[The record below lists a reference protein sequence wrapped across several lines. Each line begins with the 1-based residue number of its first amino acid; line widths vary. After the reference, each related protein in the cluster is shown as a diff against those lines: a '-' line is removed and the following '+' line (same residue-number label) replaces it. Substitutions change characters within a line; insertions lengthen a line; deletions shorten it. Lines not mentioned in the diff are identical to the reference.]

1 MSEEFSFLHGL
12 TREEEVFARNILD
25 RVTAADKAGYCRYT
39 MFLGER
45 QSNIALAVMK
55 SKRFERYCFF
65 GGYSSEECECSRKM
79 LAVFG
84 EYAKPEH
91 ENFPIKAVSFRF
103 KPCYRLTHRDF
114 LGALMSLEIKREC
127 IGDILAGEGACVA
140 FLAEHIAEDALCI
153 EKVGN
158 VGVEAHEG
166 VSALAEIDLSPKLKY
181 IESTVSS
188 LRADC
193 IIAAA
198 VGVSREKAQKILAAK
213 NFVVAGKTV
222 ENSDFHIEEGMI
234 FYIKGHGK
242 YRLSQAGNVT
252 RKNRVRIVIEK
263 FV

>member
-45 QSNIALAVMK
+45 QRDIALAVMK

-65 GGYSSEECECSRKM
+65 GGYSGEEYECSRKM

-84 EYAKPEH
+84 EYAKPDNED
-91 ENFPIKAVSFRF
+91 FPIRAVSFRF
-103 KPCYRLTHRDF
+103 KPCYKLTHRDF

-127 IGDILAGEGACVA
+127 IGDLVVGEGACVA
-140 FLAEHIAEDALCI
+140 FLAEHIAEDALHI
-153 EKVGN
+153 DKVGN
-158 VGVEAHEG
+158 VGVEALKG
-166 VSALAEIDLSPKLKY
+166 VSAISEIDLSPKLKI

-193 IIAAA
+193 IAAA
-198 VGVSREKAQKILAAK
+198 AAGVSREKAQKILASK

-222 ENSDFHIEEGMI
+222 ENSDAHIEEGTV

-242 YRLSQAGNVT
+242 FRLSQAGNVT
-252 RKNRVRIVIEK
+252 RKNKVRIVIEK

>member
-1 MSEEFSFLHGL
+1 MSEEFPFLHGL
-12 TREEEVFARNILD
+12 TREEEVFARNISD
-25 RVTAADKAGYCRYT
+25 RISAADKAGYCRYT

-65 GGYSSEECECSRKM
+65 GGYSSEEYKCSRKM

-84 EYAKPEH
+84 EYAQPKFED
-91 ENFPIKAVSFRF
+91 FPIKAVSFRF
-103 KPCYRLTHRDF
+103 KPCYKLTHRDF
-114 LGALMSLEIKREC
+114 LGTLMSLEIKREC
-127 IGDILAGEGACVA
+127 IGDILVGEGACTV
-140 FLAEHIAEDALCI
+140 FLAEHIAEDALQI
-153 EKVGN
+153 DKVGN
-158 VGVEAHEG
+158 VGVEAQEG
-166 VSALAEIDLSPKLKY
+166 ISALSEIDLALKLKT
-181 IESTVSS
+181 IEGTVSS

-193 IIAAA
+193 IVAAA

-222 ENSDFHIEEGMI
+222 ENCDLHIEEGAV

-242 YRLSQAGNVT
+242 FRLSQIGNVT

-263 FV
+263 FE